1 MMHELSSN
9 TQAILL
15 LTAPLI
21 AGREKP
27 TASPLTASEYRRLAH
42 RLREL
47 QRQPA
52 DLLESDARHILK
64 ECRIDPD
71 SDRLDRLLGRGFLL
85 SQAVERWQA
94 RAIWVVS
101 RADTDYP
108 RRLKERLRGNA
119 PSILYGCG
127 DSSILNTG
135 GLAVVGS
142 RNVNDTLITY
152 TEGVGR
158 LAAEARRTLV
168 SGGARGIDQAAMR
181 GALGASGCV
190 AGVLGDGL
198 ERAVVRREYRDALMN
213 GRLVLA
219 CPFDP
224 AARFQVGHAMQRN
237 KLIYALADAALVV
250 NSDFE
255 KGGTWTGAVEQLD
268 KLKFVPVFVRVEGEV
283 GKGVDGLRER
293 GAIPWPNPRTPESLE
308 ECLDVHADPKPDGPR
323 QATLS
328 PGERDAP
335 ASFDEKPGR
344 EKLAAKATAAS
355 ESVKAPGPSAEDE
368 WFARVRPLLQG
379 MHGTRTV
386 AEVAEVLQVSKKQAG
401 TRLKRF
407 LEEEIRSLFKNSDA
421 PMTGAEIAE
430 ALRVSSGQVRG
441 TLKKLVEKGMI
452 ERLSSRPTRYR
463 RAGSIGPLFDRIKPD
478 APARVEA
485 EPVSRR
491 SGARGGR

>member
-1 MMHELSSN
+1 MIPELSSN

-27 TASPLTASEYRRLAH
+27 SASPLTASEYRRLAH

-52 DLLESDARHILK
+52 DLLESDSSEILK

-71 SDRLDRLLGRGFLL
+71 ADRLDRLLGRGFLL

-94 RAIWVVS
+94 RAIWVLS
-101 RADTDYP
+101 RADADYP
-108 RRLKERLRGNA
+108 RRLKKRLGEGA
-119 PSILYGCG
+119 PPILYGCG
-127 DSSILNTG
+127 EASILNTG

-142 RNVNDTLITY
+142 RNVNDALIMY

-158 LAAEARRTLV
+158 LTAESRRTLV

-181 GALGASGCV
+181 GALGAGGCV
-190 AGVLGDGL
+190 ASVLGDGL

-219 CPFDP
+219 CPYDP
-224 AARFQVGHAMQRN
+224 AARFHVGHAMQRN
-237 KLIYALADAALVV
+237 KLLYALADAALVV
-250 NSDFE
+250 NSDYG

-283 GKGVDGLRER
+283 GKGLDGLRER

-308 ECLDVHADPKPDGPR
+308 ECLNVHADPKPDGPR

-335 ASFDEKPGR
+335 ASFDEKPGE
-344 EKLAAKATAAS
+344 EKLAATATATATS
-355 ESVKAPGPSAEDE
+355 ESVKAPDPSAADE
-368 WFARVRPLLQG
+368 RFAKVKTAATR
-379 MHGTRTV
+379 HGRFKRTA
-386 AEVAEVLQVSKKQAG
+386 AEVAEILQVS
-401 TRLKRF
+401 R
-407 LEEEIRSLFKNSDA
+407 DA
-421 PMTGAEIAE
+421 SWKLAE
-430 ALRVSSGQVRG
+430 A
-441 TLKKLVEKGMI
+441 I
-452 ERLSSRPTRYR
+452 H
-463 RAGSIGPLFDRIKPD
+463 
-478 APARVEA
+478 
-485 EPVSRR
+485 
-491 SGARGGR
+491 RGGS